1 MAKLYLLTLDD
12 FSVVNL
18 NRIFFSVS
26 EAGFDQTTVHGCIG
40 QINPKAG
47 KQMSS
52 RYPSKLRELGTK
64 FQGGLCVL
72 CELSFRVLE
81 AHFNKDS

>member
-1 MAKLYLLTLDD
+1 MARLYLLTLDD

-18 NRIFFSVS
+18 NRIFFSVL

-47 KQMSS
+47 KQLSS

-64 FQGGLCVL
+64 FRGWLCVL